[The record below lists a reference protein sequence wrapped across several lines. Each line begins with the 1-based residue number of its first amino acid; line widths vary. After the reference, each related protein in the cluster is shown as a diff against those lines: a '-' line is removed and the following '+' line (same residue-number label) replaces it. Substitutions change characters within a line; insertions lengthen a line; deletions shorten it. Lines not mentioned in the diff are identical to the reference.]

1 MSRPKKRGR
10 GRPPGSKNKKK
21 STAKKAAPKAKRG
34 RPAGSKN
41 KPKITTGKQE
51 MVSETQSLIVENTK
65 RLVTGEDVVSE
76 TVDSPKKRGRPSK
89 VITEDEAEDRDVTR
103 RCDPCT
109 DVKKFN
115 SYVVDRSGYTIDAMY
130 KKDKSP
136 DYWNATILVRAM
148 CDYEQRAHFY
158 LGASSVKGKNA
169 FKAAIY
175 ADLEILK
182 ERIKG
187 M

>member
-1 MSRPKKRGR
+1 MARQNKRGR
-10 GRPPGSKNKKK
+10 GRPKGSKNKAK
-21 STAKKAAPKAKRG
+21 TATKQTAPKAKRG

-51 MVSETQSLIVENTK
+51 MVSETQSLIEENTK

-76 TVDSPKKRGRPSK
+76 TVETPKRRGRPAK
-89 VITEDEAEDRDVTR
+89 ELTEDETEDRDVTR

-158 LGASSVKGKNA
+158 LEASSVKGKNA